1 MKYKYV
7 IQELKE
13 SGDVNVQAFLKDVE
27 KMKPMSRK
35 DRDHC
40 LQTRFMHESVQ
51 KLVEEFIPFIIMVAY
66 GYSTKVR
73 TLTLLDLI
81 NEGILGAYDAFKNSN
96 MDGRLT
102 RKRVLNSI
110 KRRIYNAIKADEK
123 QCVADY
129 YFDVC
134 VPEGALNDEGMVMDI
149 DRGNVRRLLRDMLE
163 INMSARDA
171 GIIYEY
177 YFGKDDDYEMIAAK
191 YGLTRERV
199 RQIVKN
205 VGSLDYPAVKALK
218 KSI

>member
-1 MKYKYV
+1 MKYKYI

-13 SGDVNVQAFLKDVE
+13 SGDVNVKAFLKDVE
-27 KMKPMSRK
+27 KMKPMSK
-35 DRDHC
+35 EDRDHC
-40 LQTRFMHESVQ
+40 MQTRFMNESAQ

-66 GYSTKVR
+66 DYSSKVR

-81 NEGILGAYDAFKNSN
+81 NEGILGAYAAFNNSN
-96 MDGRLT
+96 KAGKLYKKT
-102 RKRVLNSI
+102 VHNSI
-110 KRRIYNAIKADEK
+110 RSRIYDAIKTDAK
-123 QCVADY
+123 QSIAEY
-129 YFDVC
+129 SFDVC

-149 DRGNVRRLLRDMLE
+149 DRGKVRRLLRDMLE

-218 KSI
+218 NSI